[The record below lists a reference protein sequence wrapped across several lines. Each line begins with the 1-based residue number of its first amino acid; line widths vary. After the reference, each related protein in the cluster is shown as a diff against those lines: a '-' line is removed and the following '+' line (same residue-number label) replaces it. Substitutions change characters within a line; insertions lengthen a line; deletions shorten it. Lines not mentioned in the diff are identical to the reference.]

1 MPEKVNRF
9 GEPCHAPGRPRGA
22 RARVNKY
29 GNTPTNGHASK
40 REAKRAAEL
49 RLLEKAG
56 QIRDLREQ
64 VKFEL
69 IPKQDGERAC
79 TYAADFAYFEPVSD
93 KSGDYWSPV
102 YEDCKGFRTPV
113 YRLKRKLMLHVHGIR
128 VRET

>member
-1 MPEKVNRF
+1 MS
-9 GEPCHAPGRPRGA
+9 A
-22 RARVNKY
+22 RKY
-29 GNTPTNGHASK
+29 GNTPTAGHASK

-93 KSGDYWSPV
+93 KSGDYWVPIV
-102 YEDCKGFRTPV
+102 EDCKGFRTPV
-113 YRLKRKLMLHVHGIR
+113 YAIKKKLMLHVHGIR